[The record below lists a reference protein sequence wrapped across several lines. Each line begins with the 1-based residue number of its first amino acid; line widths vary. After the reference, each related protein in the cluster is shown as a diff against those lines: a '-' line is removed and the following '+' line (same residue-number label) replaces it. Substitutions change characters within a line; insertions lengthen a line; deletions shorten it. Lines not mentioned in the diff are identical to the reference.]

1 MRYWGIHNGIK
12 EDEAR
17 PERRKNYEYP
27 HVPYDER
34 MRVGDVAC
42 LFDINR
48 CLYGWGTITAIAQTY
63 QSTSGRPVRN
73 ITVAQ
78 SYLQY
83 QIRQV
88 NELRQLELFSDWE
101 RITDENLSW
110 FSDQQAQYLRSLF
123 PADNR
128 PPDPAAAREERART
142 RLARPAETD
151 FIQGRK
157 LQYTSESRVSEFK
170 TVTAADVVR
179 TIVKELDEYVIAFL
193 NLEDRRYEDYC
204 RIFWGIDNSGI
215 VVGVTLNEQAV
226 DTLSTAINGKLRGVQ
241 PRIAASAYYV
251 EVHNA
256 KTEDGSLVAD
266 RVVVEVGVSNA
277 EEDEFY
283 CSENN
288 SFYIRQDRNS
298 TRLVGQALVA
308 ELRRRF
314 RK

>member
-1 MRYWGIHNGIK
+1 MK
-12 EDEAR
+12 
-17 PERRKNYEYP
+17 
-27 HVPYDER
+27 
-34 MRVGDVAC
+34 VGDVVC

-48 CLYGWGTITAIAQTY
+48 CLYGWGNITAIGQTY
-63 QSTSGRPVRN
+63 QSTAGRPVRN

-110 FSDQQAQYLRSLF
+110 FSDRQAEYLRALF

-128 PPDPAAAREERART
+128 PPDPTSDREEKART
-142 RLARPAETD
+142 RAARPAETE
-151 FIQGRK
+151 FIHGRK
-157 LQYTSESRVSEFK
+157 LQYTNESRVSEFK

-179 TIVKELDEYVIAFL
+179 TILRELDEYVIAFL
-193 NLEDRRYEDYC
+193 NLEDRQYEDYC

-215 VVGVTLNEQAV
+215 VVGVALPEQAV

-251 EVHNA
+251 QVHNV
-256 KTEDGSLVAD
+256 KNEDGSTLND
-266 RVVVEVGVSNA
+266 LVVVEVGVGHA
-277 EEDEFY
+277 QEDEFY
-283 CSENN
+283 CSEND
-288 SFYIRQDRNS
+288 SFYIRQDRNNAH
-298 TRLVGQALVA
+298 LKGQSLVA
-308 ELRRRF
+308 ELRKRF
-314 RK
+314 RR